1 MVSGNAI
8 HYCQNRATFSCS
20 NKKTNNPYK
29 SDIYESLLYST
40 CKINLFRLKI
50 HLKICLLIK
59 EKFIMDCRY
68 FHVGPNINC
77 PDNHRLTSYLLS
89 LKDGNDWILKSP
101 KNECEGD
108 CKREHD
114 VSQKSLD
121 GVIQAAQELEWGSYL
136 IGKLSVAPES
146 DKIKNNL
153 TLFATV
159 EIDAEMSKTID
170 NLLKPGTTCRD
181 LIKYAKSIQH
191 RKTVLMLPEYSK
203 ASDFPAFLMEKL
215 AEQVH
220 QMLIHGNENLGLVCR
235 KTPPNQEK
243 EQPYK
248 KLIDHLLLRMWSTE
262 SDVKNGIYFER
273 CMRPGPVLFE
283 GETGTGKSVGAAL
296 LAQKLSK
303 KLVTV
308 NLASMTNDLIESK
321 LRGANKGS
329 FTGAVDQ
336 KGAFEEANQQ
346 VLLLDELQNAS
357 SEAQTQMLDLL
368 NATSN
373 DVTVS
378 RLGTHSPQTY
388 NVKVIL
394 ALNEPLD
401 KLIKED
407 RIRHDLLHR
416 VRSIVRLPTFKDRIK
431 ALTENEQDQK
441 TTFLKTLLKIY
452 RYQWQECWQD
462 TGSIPDPFFAID
474 DDALMLIQTGQW
486 PGNFRQ
492 FARFAFDLFDTN
504 KDLDRETVERAMEE
518 ENHRSEI
525 HLPSAIEDGALVDIQ
540 QSDHKHSYDHESY
553 KLAVVEQVL
562 KRHDY
567 IIAHCLNDM
576 AFKETYKLGS
586 RPALRSY
593 LIANED
599 KLSPELLKQS
609 NIKKF
614 MKKDNG

>member
-1 MVSGNAI
+1 MN
-8 HYCQNRATFSCS
+8 
-20 NKKTNNPYK
+20 
-29 SDIYESLLYST
+29 
-40 CKINLFRLKI
+40 
-50 HLKICLLIK
+50 
-59 EKFIMDCRY
+59 CRY
-68 FHVGPNINC
+68 LHIGAMEDAPKNTPRI
-77 PDNHRLTSYLLS
+77 SYLLS
-89 LKDGNDWILKSP
+89 LVDGNEWLLKSSM
-101 KNECEGD
+101 NEDEGD
-108 CKREHD
+108 CKWEDD
-114 VSQKSLD
+114 VSQNSLD
-121 GVIQAAQELEWGSYL
+121 GVIQAAQEQEWRRYL
-136 IGKLSVAPES
+136 NG
-146 DKIKNNL
+146 NL
-153 TLFATV
+153 LDDPKRDLIRNSFTLFAAE
-159 EIDAEMSKTID
+159 EIDAEMSKAID

-181 LIKYAKSIQH
+181 LIKYAKDIHH
-191 RKTVLMLPEYSK
+191 RKTVLMLPEYSN
-203 ASDFPAFLMEKL
+203 ASDFPAFLTEKL

-235 KTPPNQEK
+235 KTPSEK
-243 EQPYK
+243 EQEQPYK
-248 KLIDHLLLRMWSTE
+248 KLIDLLLLRMWSTE
-262 SDVKNGIYFER
+262 SDVKNGIDFER

-321 LRGANKGS
+321 LRGANKGA
-329 FTGAVDQ
+329 FTGAIDQ
-336 KGAFEEANQQ
+336 KGAFEEANEQ

-373 DVTVS
+373 NVTVS
-378 RLGTHSPQTY
+378 RLGAHSPTTF

-401 KLIKED
+401 KLLKEG

-416 VRSIVRLPTFKDRIK
+416 VRSIVRLPTFKYRIR
-431 ALTENEQDQK
+431 ALTENEPGQK
-441 TTFLKTLLKIY
+441 TTYLKTLLKIY
-452 RYQWQECWQD
+452 RYQWQESWQD
-462 TGSIPDPFFAID
+462 IGSIPDPFFAID
-474 DDALMLIQTGQW
+474 DDALILIQDGQW

-492 FARFAFDLFDTN
+492 FARFAFDLFETN
-504 KDLDRETVERAMEE
+504 KDLDRETVASAMEE
-518 ENHRSEI
+518 EIRRSEI
-525 HLPSAIEDGALVDIQ
+525 HLPSALEDKDLVDIL
-540 QSDHKHSYDHESY
+540 QSDHKHSCDPESY

-567 IIAHCLNDM
+567 IIAPCLNDM

-599 KLSPELLKQS
+599 KLSPELLGQA

-614 MKKDNG
+614 MKKDNR

>member
-1 MVSGNAI
+1 MN
-8 HYCQNRATFSCS
+8 
-20 NKKTNNPYK
+20 
-29 SDIYESLLYST
+29 
-40 CKINLFRLKI
+40 
-50 HLKICLLIK
+50 
-59 EKFIMDCRY
+59 CRY
-68 FHVGPNINC
+68 LHIGAMEDAPKNTPRI
-77 PDNHRLTSYLLS
+77 SYLLS
-89 LKDGNDWILKSP
+89 LVDGNEWLLKSSM
-101 KNECEGD
+101 NEDEGD
-108 CKREHD
+108 CKWEDD
-114 VSQKSLD
+114 VSQNSLD
-121 GVIQAAQELEWGSYL
+121 GVIQAAQEQEWRWYL
-136 IGKLSVAPES
+136 NGKLLDAPKS
-146 DKIKNNL
+146 DPIKNSF
-153 TLFATV
+153 TLFAAD
-159 EIDAEMSKTID
+159 EIDAEMSKAID
-170 NLLKPGTTCRD
+170 DLLKPGTTCRD
-181 LIKYAKSIQH
+181 LIKYAKDIHH
-191 RKTVLMLPEYSK
+191 RKTVLVLPEYSN
-203 ASDFPAFLMEKL
+203 ASDFPACLMERL

-235 KTPPNQEK
+235 KTRLTKEKEQPEEKEQPKEK

-248 KLIDHLLLRMWSTE
+248 TLIAHLLLRMWSTE
-262 SDVKNGIYFER
+262 SDVKNGIDFDR
-273 CMRPGPVLFE
+273 CIRPGPVLFE

-321 LRGANKGS
+321 LRGTKKGA

-336 KGAFEEANQQ
+336 NGAFEEANEQ

-368 NATSN
+368 NATSD

-378 RLGTHSPQTY
+378 RLGSHSPKTF

-394 ALNEPLD
+394 ALNEPLE
-401 KLIKED
+401 KLLEEG

-431 ALTENEQDQK
+431 ALTENEQGQK

-452 RYQWQECWQD
+452 RYQWQECWQG

-474 DDALMLIQTGQW
+474 DDALMLIQAGQW

-504 KDLDRETVERAMEE
+504 RDLDRETVESAMEE
-518 ENHRSEI
+518 ENRRSEM
-525 HLPSAIEDGALVDIQ
+525 HLPSAIEDGTLVDIQ

-553 KLAVVEQVL
+553 KLAIVEQVL

-567 IIAHCLNDM
+567 IIAPCLDDR

-593 LIANED
+593 LIANEE
-599 KLSPELLKQS
+599 KLSPELLSQA

-614 MKKDNG
+614 MKKDN